1 MHGWRPD
8 SGTRHSFDAA
18 AAMSTI
24 GQRLSEWK
32 ARYDV
37 VPVCP
42 RTEAR
47 AQAHVL
53 WFDQGFARRSWSN
66 ADVVAP
72 GVIRSNHPT
81 RERLQVL
88 AAAGLKS
95 VLSLRGAKPT
105 AHYHLEV
112 KACREL
118 GLTFLHAG
126 LSDKRAP
133 RPEHFRM
140 LIEAFRS
147 IDKPFLIHCK
157 AGADRAGLASA
168 IYLIEI
174 ERRPFAEARGM
185 LSSRYGHVS
194 WSKAGI
200 LDAVLDAYGRR
211 LDRGPISVLDWAETE
226 YDPDAITAEFEAGR
240 RAWWRRRAP
249 APGDAATAG

>member
-1 MHGWRPD
+1 MDG
-8 SGTRHSFDAA
+8 
-18 AAMSTI
+18 I
-24 GQRLSEWK
+24 GRRFSDWK
-32 ARYDV
+32 AQYEA
-37 VPVCP
+37 VPVPP
-42 RTEAR
+42 RTEAHGR
-47 AQAHVL
+47 PSVF
-53 WFDQGFARRSWSN
+53 WFDHGFVRLRWSN
-66 ADVVAP
+66 AHVVAP

-81 RERLQVL
+81 RDRLEVL

-112 KACREL
+112 EACRDL
-118 GLTFLHAG
+118 GLAFVPAG
-126 LSDKRAP
+126 LSDRRAP

-147 IDKPFLIHCK
+147 IEKPFLMHCK

-185 LSSRYGHVS
+185 LSARYGHLS

-211 LDRGPISVLDWAETE
+211 LERGPVSVLDWAESE
-226 YDPDAITAEFEAGR
+226 YDRDAITAEFEAGR
-240 RAWWRRRAP
+240 RASWRRRPP
-249 APGDAATAG
+249 APEDTARAR

>member
-1 MHGWRPD
+1 MRG
-8 SGTRHSFDAA
+8 
-18 AAMSTI
+18 I
-24 GQRLSEWK
+24 GQRLSDWK
-32 ARYDV
+32 AQYNV

-47 AQAHVL
+47 AQIYVN
-53 WFDQGFARRSWSN
+53 WFDHGFARQRWTN

-81 RERLQVL
+81 RARLEVL

-118 GLTFLHAG
+118 GLAFVPVG
-126 LSDKRAP
+126 LSDRRAP

-140 LIEAFRS
+140 LIGAFHS
-147 IDKPFLIHCK
+147 IEKPFLMHCK
-157 AGADRAGLASA
+157 AGADRAGLAAA

-174 ERRPFAEARGM
+174 EGRPFAEARGM
-185 LSSRYGHVS
+185 LSARYGHLRR
-194 WSKAGI
+194 SKAGI
-200 LDAVLDAYGRR
+200 LDAVLDAYGHR
-211 LDRGPISVLDWAETE
+211 LALGPISVLDWAETE
-226 YDPDAITAEFEAGR
+226 YDPQAITGQFKA
-240 RAWWRRRAP
+240 RRRFRQREE
-249 APGDAATAG
+249 APGGVPAMH